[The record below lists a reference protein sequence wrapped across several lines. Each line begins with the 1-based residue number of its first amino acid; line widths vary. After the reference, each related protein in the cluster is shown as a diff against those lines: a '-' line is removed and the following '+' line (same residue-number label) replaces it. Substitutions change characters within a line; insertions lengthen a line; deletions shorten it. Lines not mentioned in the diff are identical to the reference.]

1 MNQNQIDEQVE
12 GVTGVVAGGLI
23 VAIVAALRWPRG
35 AIILVAVASVLY
47 LAAQSINSGYSQYAT
62 AARAEAEAQAA
73 AQEERSKAEFKLYQ
87 EGERIGFAVEG
98 AYWRTVGA
106 LSDLEGLEIK
116 GNQRAKEFR
125 AQYKLAAGDRPDL
138 SWIELKGAIEADI
151 AAGDRGFAQT
161 RAKIAAAESK
171 LSPAVRYVDA
181 VKANQAH
188 FAGEADLQL
197 SNAFIAE
204 FGGVR
209 Q

>member
-12 GVTGVVAGGLI
+12 GVTGFVAGGLI

-35 AIILVAVASVLY
+35 AIILAAVAAVLY
-47 LAAQSINSGYSQYAT
+47 LGAQAINSGYTQYAT

-73 AQEERSKAEFKLYQ
+73 AQEARAKAEFKAYQ
-87 EGERIGFAVEG
+87 EGERLGFAVEDV
-98 AYWRTVGA
+98 YWSTVGA
-106 LSDLEGLEIK
+106 LSDLEGLEIR

-125 AQYKLAAGDRPDL
+125 AQYKLAAGDQPDL
-138 SWIELKGAIEADI
+138 SWIRLRDSIEADI
-151 AAGDRGFAQT
+151 AAGDHGFSRTKAKVAQT
-161 RAKIAAAESK
+161 EQRLE
-171 LSPAVRYVDA
+171 PAQRYVAA
-181 VKANQAH
+181 VKANKGH
-188 FAGEADLQL
+188 LAGEADLQL

>member
-1 MNQNQIDEQVE
+1 MNQNQIDEQAD

-62 AARAEAEAQAA
+62 AVRAEAEAQAA

-87 EGERIGFAVEG
+87 EGERLGFAVED
-98 AYWRTVGA
+98 AYWSTVGA

-116 GNQRAKEFR
+116 GNDRAKAFR
-125 AQYKLAAGDRPDL
+125 AQFKLAAGDRPDL
-138 SWIELKGAIEADI
+138 SWIKLKDAIEADI

-161 RAKIAAAESK
+161 KAKVALAEQK
-171 LSPAVRYVDA
+171 LEPAQRYVAA
-181 VKANQAH
+181 VKANQDH
-188 FAGEADLQL
+188 FAGAADLQL
-197 SNAFIAE
+197 SSAFIAE
-204 FGGVR
+204 FGK
-209 Q
+209 

>member
-1 MNQNQIDEQVE
+1 MNQNQIDEQVD

-35 AIILVAVASVLY
+35 AIILVAAAAVLY

-73 AQEERSKAEFKLYQ
+73 EQEERSKAEFKLYQ

-98 AYWRTVGA
+98 VYWRTVGA
-106 LSDLEGLEIK
+106 LSDLEGLEIR

-138 SWIELKGAIEADI
+138 SWIELKDAIEADI
-151 AAGDRGFAQT
+151 AAGDHGFAQT
-161 RAKIAAAESK
+161 KAKVALAEQK
-171 LSPAVRYVDA
+171 LEPAQRYVAA
-181 VKANQAH
+181 VKENQGY
-188 FAGEADLQL
+188 FAGDGYLKL
-197 SNAFIAE
+197 GDAFIKE
-204 FGGVR
+204 FR
-209 Q
+209 N